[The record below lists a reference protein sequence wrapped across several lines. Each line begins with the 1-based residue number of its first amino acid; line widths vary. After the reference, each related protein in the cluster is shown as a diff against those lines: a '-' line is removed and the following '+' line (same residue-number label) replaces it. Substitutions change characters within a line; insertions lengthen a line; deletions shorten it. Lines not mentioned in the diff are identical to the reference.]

1 MHHKSQMR
9 RKNMGKIL
17 IPHLWPERQFIEIP
31 FQPAKVA
38 DETITAIRGYAKNT
52 NFTGP
57 AIIGLSGGIDSALIV
72 ALTRLALGRD
82 RVKVFKM
89 PYGKLGTEAIRYADL
104 VIQAFRIPAESVY
117 TINIKPAVDAA
128 AKQLDWHKDEP
139 NANILLGNLMARER
153 MQVLATYAGRLT
165 GRMFGTENL
174 TEHLLAYFTSW
185 GDAASHVESIR
196 RLYKTQVFQLAAYLD
211 VPQEV
216 IERKPTADLWADQ
229 TDEGELGVPYQF
241 IDQVLYATVDLR
253 LSPGQLVAMGI
264 PANVVEAVLN
274 RMYNYDFKNHF
285 PTIL

>member
-1 MHHKSQMR
+1 
-9 RKNMGKIL
+9 MGTIL

-38 DETITAIRGYAKNT
+38 DETITAIREYAKKT

-57 AIIGLSGGIDSALIV
+57 AIIGISGGVDSALTETLV
-72 ALTRLALGRD
+72 SLALEPNRLQ
-82 RVKVFKM
+82 VFMM
-89 PYGKLGTEAIRYADL
+89 PYGIRGLDSMKYAEL
-104 VIQAFRIPAESVY
+104 VNHFLRIPRKNVH
-117 TINIKPAVDAA
+117 TVNIKPAVDAA
-128 AKQLDWHKDEP
+128 AKQLGWREDEP

-153 MQVLATYAGRLT
+153 MQVLATYASRLT

-174 TEHLLAYFTSW
+174 TEHLLAYFTPW

-253 LSPGQLVAMGI
+253 LSPGQIVAMGI